1 MADAG
6 VPSGKPEAD
15 VYSCQSGRQCVGG
28 EGVAPIGLV
37 TVVGVPAYL
46 NGYAALPLVGSLR
59 GQGTVR
65 YPLPAAIAVFALV
78 RWKVFALYLGFALTV
93 SFAAGVLFQLWTSV

>member
-1 MADAG
+1 M
-6 VPSGKPEAD
+6 
-15 VYSCQSGRQCVGG
+15 GG